1 MKKINKIAAL
11 LSLPFLMLLSSCMD
25 PIFYELRKDVKPE
38 TATVS
43 GNISTVTRFTEDGTE
58 YLYTAAD
65 KGLRRKR
72 ADNES
77 HDAWSEKDIPFSLIA
92 FDWDST
98 SFTGE
103 QLLAVLANSDTL
115 YLISVDYSTTGTE
128 GNTNPSKLN
137 LWGKQS
143 GGSWKKIDFSFPLGY
158 NYESQKFVSL
168 FSVFQTNSP
177 QAAHRHAYVCKRVD
191 GEYKCFEL
199 KGTDAPEEITITKVE
214 DGNPGDRLYSA
225 VWFDGGVKFFTS
237 HAATTNET
245 YNEAEAPTR
254 PRLYY
259 ADGEDLYYSGDNYSS
274 DGKYVKALD
283 SDRVISALTTC
294 KDSILIGYGDITNTS
309 SEYGGIGRASL
320 DENGIPA
327 SSTSSFSTNAAF
339 QITSAYAV
347 LTLLNATPEKNETDS
362 ALYASITFS
371 SSNGLHENIGL
382 WSYYPGR
389 GNWNRE

>member
-43 GNISTVTRFTEDGTE
+43 GNISTVTRFTEGNVE

-77 HDAWSEKDIPFSLIA
+77 HDSWSEKDIPFSLIA

-177 QAAHRHAYVCKRVD
+177 KAAHRHAYICKRVD

-199 KGTDAPEEITITKVE
+199 KGLDAPEEITISKVE
-214 DGNPGDRLYSA
+214 DGKVGDRIYSA
-225 VWFDGGVKFFTS
+225 AYFDGGVKFFTS
-237 HAATTNET
+237 HAVTTNET
-245 YNEAEAPTR
+245 YTSNAT
-254 PRLYY
+254 RLYY
-259 ADGEDLYYSGDNYSS
+259 ADGEDLYYSDN
-274 DGKYVKALD
+274 GKYAKALD

>member
-25 PIFYELRKDVKPE
+25 PIFYEIRKDVKPE
-38 TATVS
+38 KATVS
-43 GNISTVTRFTEDGTE
+43 GNIATVTRFTEGGVE

-77 HDAWSEKDIPFSLIA
+77 HDAWSENESIPFSLIA

-98 SFTGE
+98 VFTGE

-158 NYESQKFVSL
+158 DIESQKFVSL

-177 QAAHRHAYVCKRVD
+177 QTDHRHAYICKRVD

-225 VWFDGGVKFFTS
+225 VWFDGEVKFFTS

-245 YNEAEAPTR
+245 TADPT
-254 PRLYY
+254 RLYY
-259 ADGEDLYYSGDNYSS
+259 SNGKDLYYSGES
-274 DGKYVKALD
+274 GYVKAF
-283 SDRVISALTTC
+283 STDRVISALATC
-294 KDSILIGYGDITNTS
+294 KDSILIGFGDITNTS
-309 SEYGGIGRASL
+309 SEYGGISRAGL

-327 SSTSSFSTNAAF
+327 SSTSGFSTNAAF
-339 QITSAYAV
+339 QITSAYTV
-347 LTLLNATPEKNETDS
+347 LTLLNATPEENETDS
-362 ALYASITFS
+362 ALYSSITFS
-371 SSNGLHENIGL
+371 SSNGLHDNIGL

>member
-43 GNISTVTRFTEDGTE
+43 GNISTVTRFTEGNVE

-77 HDAWSEKDIPFSLIA
+77 HDSWSEKDIPFSLIA

-177 QAAHRHAYVCKRVD
+177 KAAHRHAYICKRVD

-199 KGTDAPEEITITKVE
+199 KGTSAPDEIPISDSDIV

-245 YNEAEAPTR
+245 YTAAPTR
-254 PRLYY
+254 LYY
-259 ADGEDLYYSGDNYSS
+259 SNGKDLYYSGESGN
-274 DGKYVKALD
+274 VKAF
-283 SDRVISALTTC
+283 STDRVISALTTC

-347 LTLLNATPEKNETDS
+347 LTLLNATPQKNETDS

>member
-25 PIFYELRKDVKPE
+25 PIFYEIRKDVKPE
-38 TATVS
+38 KATVS
-43 GNISTVTRFTEDGTE
+43 GNIATVTRFTEGGVE

-72 ADNES
+72 ANNES
-77 HDAWSEKDIPFSLIA
+77 HDAWSENESIPFSLIA

-98 SFTGE
+98 VFTGE

-158 NYESQKFVSL
+158 DPESQKFVSL

-177 QAAHRHAYVCKRVD
+177 QAAHRHAYICKRVD

-245 YNEAEAPTR
+245 YNPDEAPTR
-254 PRLYY
+254 LYY
-259 ADGEDLYYSGDNYSS
+259 SNGKDLYYSGEN
-274 DGKYVKALD
+274 GYVKAF
-283 SDRVISALTTC
+283 STDRVISALATC
-294 KDSILIGYGDITNTS
+294 KDSILIGFGDITNTS
-309 SEYGGIGRASL
+309 SEYGGISRAGL

-327 SSTSSFSTNAAF
+327 SSTSGFSTNAAF
-339 QITSAYAV
+339 QITSAYTV

-362 ALYASITFS
+362 ALYSSITFS
-371 SSNGLHENIGL
+371 SSNGLHDNIGL

>member
-11 LSLPFLMLLSSCMD
+11 ISLPFLMLLSSCMD

-43 GNISTVTRFTEDGTE
+43 GNIATVTRFTEDGVE

-77 HDAWSEKDIPFSLIA
+77 HDSWSEKDIPFSLIA

-254 PRLYY
+254 LYY